1 MSGIIYLTDVV
12 VITCVVDKGRS
23 EAAMIAARNVGA
35 PMSIVHTGHG
45 WGTRERLGIWGVA
58 VETDRDV
65 IVFLVPSDRQDL
77 VFEAVY
83 KAADMDAPGRG
94 FMFVTPVEKAATYVP
109 EALRKRLGLNPE

>member
-12 VITCVVDKGRS
+12 IITCIIDKGRS
-23 EAAMIAARNVGA
+23 EAALLAARDLGA

-65 IVFLVPSDRQDL
+65 IDFLVASDQQDL

-83 KAADMDAPGRG
+83 KAADMGAAGRG

-109 EALRKRLGLNPE
+109 EALRKRLGLDPK